1 MFITLMPTSCK
12 QSTRESRSDSEVAEE
27 RVIDPVAFDL
37 EKIKERGTLRAII
50 DNSSTGYFVYK
61 GQPMGYEYELL
72 TLLADHLE
80 VKLEILPTVD
90 IDEAF
95 TKLNKGEGDIIAH
108 NLTITKD
115 RKEKAEFTDHL
126 YTVKQVLVQRKP
138 DNWRKMKRHQIE
150 DALVRNP
157 IDLIGREVYVRKSSS
172 YFTRL
177 ENLSEEVGGDIIIVE
192 DFADV
197 ETERLIRKVAEGD
210 IEYTVADE
218 DIAMVNATYYSNL
231 DVKTAISF
239 PQRIA
244 WGVRKNAPGLLTEV
258 NAWLE
263 RMKKKPEFY
272 VIYKKYFKN
281 NKAIQKRGQSQY
293 ASFAGN
299 KISPYDSLIKD
310 AASTIGWDW
319 RLLAAQVYQE
329 SKFDPYAQSWAGAVG
344 LMQLMPSTAET
355 YGAKNLYNP
364 NQSLKAG
371 TKYIE
376 FLQDMWLEKVADS
389 TERVKFVLASYNVGA
404 GHVLDARA
412 LCRKYGKDPEN
423 WEDVEYYLVR
433 KSKPKYFKDPV
444 VNQGYCRGE
453 EPAQYVRNILEYY
466 DHYNR
471 LTSSNQQA
479 SLHQLHPVLADA
491 G

>member
-1 MFITLMPTSCK
+1 M
-12 QSTRESRSDSEVAEE
+12 V
-27 RVIDPVAFDL
+27 DPVAFDL

-50 DNSSTGYFVYK
+50 DNSSTGYFIYK

-72 TLLADHLE
+72 NLLADYLD

-95 TKLNKGEGDIIAH
+95 AMLNDGKGDLIAH

-115 RKEKAEFTDHL
+115 RKEKADFTDHL

-138 DNWRKMKRHQIE
+138 DNWRKMKRHKIE

-192 DFADV
+192 DFGDV
-197 ETERLIRKVAEGD
+197 ETERLIRKVAEGE

-218 DIAMVNATYYSNL
+218 DIAMVNATYYPNL

-244 WGVRKNAPGLLTEV
+244 WGIRKNAPDLLVEV
-258 NAWLE
+258 NGWLE
-263 RMKKKPEFY
+263 KMKKKPEFY

-281 NKAIQKRGQSQY
+281 NKAIQKRGESQY
-293 ASFAGN
+293 ASFSGN
-299 KISPYDSLIKD
+299 KISPYDSLIQN
-310 AASTIGWDW
+310 AALKIGWDW
-319 RLLAAQVYQE
+319 KLLAAQVYQE

-344 LMQLMPSTAET
+344 LMQLMPSTADS
-355 YGAKNLYNP
+355 YGTKNLYSP
-364 NQSLKAG
+364 QQSLRAG
-371 TKYIE
+371 VMHIE
-376 FLQDMWLEKVADS
+376 FLQKMWASKVADS
-389 TERVKFVLASYNVGA
+389 TERVKFILASYNVGA
-404 GHVLDARA
+404 GHVLDARK
-412 LCRKYGKDPEN
+412 LCRKYEKDPEN
-423 WEDVEYYLVR
+423 WEDVRHFLIL

-444 VNQGYCRGE
+444 VSLGYCRGE
-453 EPAQYVRNILEYY
+453 EPAKYVQNILEYY
-466 DHYNR
+466 DHYHK
-471 LTSSNQQA
+471 LTDDQTV
-479 SLHQLHPVLADA
+479 SLHQLPQVLAEA